1 MTAKD
6 FLRQR
11 FTERR
16 QHRFIPIQAFGFD
29 EFEPV
34 HLPRQ
39 PQTVRPTAGEAALAS
54 TVSPALSEP

>member
-11 FTERR
+11 FAERR

-34 HLPRQ
+34 PSPRQ
-39 PQTVRPTAGEAALAS
+39 PQSDRPTAGETTLA
-54 TVSPALSEP
+54 TVSPALSRP